1 MVALGYKWGGAFLS
15 SILGN
20 VMKNLSISSRQ
31 RCSAALLGALSMVF
45 HSASTQALDGGT
57 VRVTTS
63 NSWRAFEIIS
73 QSDNPSGDGYNYSM
87 PSKFDGAGAWFVDS
101 STLRIQVN
109 HETGDA
115 SISDVDVD
123 LANLQSSISNMI
135 NSGSTGGVSF
145 VESARQAYDRWSSN
159 GGTSWAKTSD
169 TSNTSFSRF
178 CSGQA
183 YAPDT
188 FGTDRGFVDHIYI
201 TGEEVSG
208 GRLFAIDSSSRD
220 FYQLSGVVGDASG
233 DLGGIGGMSYDAW
246 ENAALV
252 DTGETQHVAIMLAPD
267 GGTQDMKLYIGV
279 KGKDVNGNSS
289 SSFLARNGLAYGSW
303 FYFKG
308 FLPGSQGS
316 TNKGTFDSSSSGA
329 LSSSKLEDIDTSP
342 SDPTKVILG
351 DQDSGVFT
359 FDLNLVFSGSF
370 NAGSS
375 SFTVTKTSNE
385 SGGTNS
391 LDSPDNIDWS
401 AATSLN
407 GTSYPEGIIFIN
419 EDNSSGE
426 IWQMEPDGSNQVKIG
441 QTTVGAEST
450 GIFDLS
456 EFVGYKPGT
465 VLISNNQ
472 GSPSSMS
479 VLISPAAAYPIA
491 GFNSSADHL
500 EVTFTDTS
508 SDVDGSIVVWDWDFG
523 DGNNSTA
530 QNPVHT
536 YAASGTYT
544 VELAVTDD
552 DTAVD
557 IISDSMTVTANVA
570 PTAAF
575 THGATDLQDR

>member
-63 NSWRAFEIIS
+63 NSWRAFEVIS

-426 IWQMEPDGSNQVKIG
+426 IWQMDPDGSNQVKIG
-441 QTTVGAEST
+441 QTIVGAEST

-456 EFVGYKPGT
+456 EFVGYSK
-465 VLISNNQ
+465 
-472 GSPSSMS
+472 
-479 VLISPAAAYPIA
+479 
-491 GFNSSADHL
+491 
-500 EVTFTDTS
+500 
-508 SDVDGSIVVWDWDFG
+508 
-523 DGNNSTA
+523 
-530 QNPVHT
+530 
-536 YAASGTYT
+536 
-544 VELAVTDD
+544 
-552 DTAVD
+552 
-557 IISDSMTVTANVA
+557 NV
-570 PTAAF
+570 
-575 THGATDLQDR
+575 G